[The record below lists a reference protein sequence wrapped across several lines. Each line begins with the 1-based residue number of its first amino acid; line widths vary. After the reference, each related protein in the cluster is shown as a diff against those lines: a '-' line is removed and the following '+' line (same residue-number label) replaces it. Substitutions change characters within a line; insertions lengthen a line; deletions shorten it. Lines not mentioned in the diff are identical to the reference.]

1 MFKIPIAILAR
12 KKWHTSHLEKS
23 LHVHETEVY
32 FFHRFFFAVQY
43 IITNT
48 LCCHLVIPVTNL
60 KHDPNTVLYIAPS
73 GEKVSDHNLKM
84 PLRRKVKTLKHSCL
98 HNITKDIDSH
108 WCKDYTENYPEG
120 GNKYMHVVGPFD
132 DIRKLTLI
140 KN

>member
-1 MFKIPIAILAR
+1 MQMRLKFTFSII
-12 KKWHTSHLEKS
+12 SC
-23 LHVHETEVY
+23 
-32 FFHRFFFAVQY
+32 FAVQY

-60 KHDPNTVLYIAPS
+60 KHDPNIVLYVAPS

-98 HNITKDIDSH
+98 HNITKDIDSY

-132 DIRKLTLI
+132 DIRKYTLMKKLEI
-140 KN
+140 VQGPFFNFFSCIL